1 MYLPINGR
9 VAIIDNN
16 IKEVLPLF
24 RTFSQNRIPYI
35 FIDGSDMDWLPD
47 EQHDLNDIRLVFL
60 DLNLTGDRTPSIKE
74 IKSSLYPILKR
85 VISPNNFPYSI
96 VLWSK
101 QENEYKAAVEEL
113 FADDLKDR
121 KPIS

>member
-35 FIDGSDMDWLPD
+35 FIDGSDIDWLPD
-47 EQHDLNDIRLVFL
+47 DQHDLNDIRLVY
-60 DLNLTGDRTPSIKE
+60 LNLNLSCYRTPSLKE
-74 IKSSLYPILKR
+74 IKSSLYPNLKR
-85 VISPNNFPYSI
+85 VISPNNYPYSI
-96 VLWSK
+96 
-101 QENEYKAAVEEL
+101 EL
-113 FADDLKDR
+113 
-121 KPIS
+121 